1 MPDNPK
7 QKTLVFTVDDDLH
20 ARFKIALFYDRMG
33 QSTFIKHIIA
43 GYLTN
48 NIHLRNFMDE
58 VLQKQ
63 LSVKKKK
70 NRAKD
75 RKEEQ
80 ATIKNF
86 ALNEQE
92 IENIFDL
99 IESENPDE

>member
-1 MPDNPK
+1 MRDK
-7 QKTLVFTVDDDLH
+7 KDKFLILTVDDDLH

-33 QSTFIKHIIA
+33 QSKFIKHIIT
-43 GYLTN
+43 GYLEN

-58 VLQKQ
+58 VLAKQ

-75 RKEEQ
+75 RKEE
-80 ATIKNF
+80 AETIKNF
-86 ALNEQE
+86 ALNEEE

-99 IESENPDE
+99 IEKDNSDD